1 MDQRQLGDFSIYP
14 IGLGCMGLSAFYGP
28 PTAQSKAIKLLHRAI
43 EMGVNHFDTAE
54 MYGMGAN
61 EKLLGEAFA
70 DRRNKVRIATKFG
83 PKFLLDENGKP
94 TGTTVDGSPENMRR
108 AVENSLKFLKSDA
121 IDIYYLHRVD
131 PQIPIE
137 DTVGAMGELV
147 KEGKVL
153 ALGLS
158 EASAETIRRAHAV
171 HPIAAV
177 QSEYSIFSRDI
188 ETDVLPALKDI
199 GATLVAYSPL
209 GRGLLTGA
217 LTRENKPGGEGEY
230 RQGAMQPRFADGA
243 YEANLALVEEVRTI
257 AASHDAAPGQI
268 ALAWILGRADNIVT
282 IPGTTKLANLAS
294 NLGAADIRITAA
306 ELTRLNALADKVQ
319 GARYNETGMSAI
331 NR

>member
-1 MDQRQLGDFSIYP
+1 MDQRKIDGFTVSP

-28 PTAQSKAIKLLHRAI
+28 PTEQADAIKLLHEAI

-70 DRRNKVRIATKFG
+70 DRREKVRIATKFG
-83 PKFLLDENGKP
+83 PKFLFDENGKP
-94 TGTTVDGSPENMRR
+94 TGTTVDGTPANMRR
-108 AVENSLKFLKSDA
+108 AVENSLRYLKTDI
-121 IDIYYLHRVD
+121 IDLYYLHRVD
-131 PQIPIE
+131 PNVPIE
-137 DTVGAMGELV
+137 ETAGAMGELV
-147 KEGKVL
+147 AEGKVR
-153 ALGLS
+153 AIGLS
-158 EASAETIRRAHAV
+158 EASADTIRRAHAI
-171 HPIAAV
+171 HPVSAV

-188 ETDVLPALKDI
+188 EAEVLPTLKEI

-217 LTRENKPGGEGEY
+217 MTRDNKPGGEGEY

-243 YEANLALVEEVRTI
+243 YEANLALVEEVKAV
-257 AASHDAAPGQI
+257 AAAHNATPGQV

-282 IPGTTKLANLAS
+282 IPGTTKLANLKS
-294 NLGAADIRITAA
+294 NLGAASVRISP
-306 ELTRLNALADKVQ
+306 EQLSRLEGLADRVQ
-319 GARYNETGMSAI
+319 GARYNEFGMSAI

>member
-1 MDQRQLGDFSIYP
+1 MKHRQIHDFSINP

-28 PTAQSKAIKLLHRAI
+28 PTEQADAIRLLHSAI
-43 EMGVNHFDTAE
+43 DLGVNHFDTAE

-70 DRRNKVRIATKFG
+70 DRRDKVRIATKFG
-83 PKFLLDENGKP
+83 PKFILDDDGKP
-94 TGTTVDGSPENMRR
+94 TGTTIDGTPENMRR
-108 AVENSLKFLKSDA
+108 AVENSLSYLQTDI
-121 IDIYYLHRVD
+121 IDLYYLHRVD
-131 PQIPIE
+131 PKIPIE

-147 KEGKVL
+147 REGKVR

-158 EASAETIRRAHAV
+158 EASPETIRRAHAT

-188 ETDVLPALKDI
+188 EAGVLPALDEI

-217 LTRENKPGGEGEY
+217 MTRENKPGGDGEY

-243 YEANLALVEEVRTI
+243 YEANLALVEEVGAVAET
-257 AASHDAAPGQI
+257 HDATPGQI
-268 ALAWILGRADNIVT
+268 ALAWVLGRADNIVA
-282 IPGTTKLANLAS
+282 IPGTTKLKNLKT
-294 NLGAADIRITAA
+294 NLGAGDISLTADQVA
-306 ELTRLNALADKVQ
+306 RLDALADRVQ
-319 GARYNETGMSAI
+319 GARYNETGMAAV